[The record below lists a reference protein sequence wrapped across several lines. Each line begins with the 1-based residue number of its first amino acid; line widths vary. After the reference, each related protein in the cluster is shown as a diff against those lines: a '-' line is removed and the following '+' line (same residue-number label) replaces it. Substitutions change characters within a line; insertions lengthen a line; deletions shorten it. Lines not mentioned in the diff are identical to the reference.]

1 VLTSLGALRTRGPI
15 LLNSLVPSRRGTTL
29 RSFSVLLTRNRRRA
43 LLAGV
48 VTVATAALGIGLSTQ
63 FASAQTTLRGAADAL
78 NKDIG
83 VAVSYNLLQNNAQYR
98 NLVATEFNSLT
109 AENAMKWDATEPSDG
124 NYTFSQADAIVDFAE
139 DNDQTV
145 HGHTFVW
152 HSQTPSW
159 VQGLSGTAMRTAMVD
174 HINTVANRYEG
185 RVDSW
190 DVVNEVV
197 SDSGGALRDSFWL
210 RAMGESY
217 ITTAFQTARAADP
230 SADLYINDY
239 SIEGDN
245 AKSDRIYSIAQGLV
259 AQGLLDGVGF
269 QTHLILGQV
278 PGDMEANLQRFVD
291 LGLKV
296 RITELDVRI
305 QTPADSSELQQ
316 QANDYRRV
324 TEICA
329 ELADC
334 SGVTVWGVRDGDSWV
349 PGVFP
354 GYGAPLLFNDDLSK
368 KPAYNAT
375 LDALG
380 GGTSEPST
388 TPVTTSPPP
397 TGSGCTATLSV
408 QSPWNTGATYAG
420 TVRANQNLTGWRVT
434 WTWPGS
440 ERISNAWS
448 IQGTLTGAAV
458 TGTNVGYNGT
468 VAAGQ
473 TTTFGFNITKADGST
488 ASVPTVTCTPI

>member
-1 VLTSLGALRTRGPI
+1 M
-15 LLNSLVPSRRGTTL
+15 LLSRPHHSRQ
-29 RSFSVLLTRNRRRA
+29 RRRA
-43 LLAGV
+43 LIAGV
-48 VTVATAALGIGLSTQ
+48 VTVATAALGLGLSTQ
-63 FASAQTTLRGAADAL
+63 FASAQTTLRGAADEL
-78 NKDIG
+78 GKDIG
-83 VAVSYNLLQNNAQYR
+83 VAVSYDQLQNNATYR
-98 NLVATEFNSLT
+98 NIVATEFNSLT

-124 NYTFSQADAIVDFAE
+124 QYTFTQADAIVNFAE

-152 HSQTPSW
+152 HQQTPQW
-159 VQGLSGTAMRTAMVD
+159 VQNLSGTAMQAAMVE

-197 SDSGGALRDSFWL
+197 SDSNGAMRDSFWL
-210 RAMGESY
+210 RAMGEGY

-230 SADLYINDY
+230 NADLYINDY
-239 SIEGDN
+239 SIEADN
-245 AKSDRIYSIAQGLV
+245 AKSDRIYTIAQGLV
-259 AQGLLDGVGF
+259 NQNLLDGVGF
-269 QTHLILGQV
+269 QSHLILGQV
-278 PGDMEANLQRFVD
+278 PSTMESNLQRFVD

-296 RITELDVRI
+296 RITELDIRI
-305 QTPADSSELQQ
+305 TMPADSSELAR
-316 QANDYRRV
+316 QAQDYERV
-324 TEICA
+324 VSLCA

-334 SGVTVWGVRDGDSWV
+334 SGVTVWGLRDGDSWV

-354 GYGAPLLFNDDLSK
+354 GEGAPLLYNDDFSK
-368 KPAYNAT
+368 KSAYDSV

-380 GGTSEPST
+380 GDGTGEPPTSD
-388 TPVTTSPPP
+388 PVTTTPPP

-408 QSPWNTGATYAG
+408 QSPWNTGATYSA
-420 TVRANQNLTGWRVT
+420 TVRANQALTGWRVT

-448 IQGTLTGAAV
+448 VQGTLTGATV
-458 TGTNVGYNGT
+458 TGTNAGYNGT

-488 ASVPTVTCTPI
+488 ASVPTVTCTPA

>member
-1 VLTSLGALRTRGPI
+1 M
-15 LLNSLVPSRRGTTL
+15 LLNRK
-29 RSFSVLLTRNRRRA
+29 RRRA
-43 LLAGV
+43 VIAGV
-48 VTVATAALGIGLSTQ
+48 VTVATAALGLGLSTQ
-63 FASAQTTLRGAADAL
+63 FASAQTTLRGAADGL

-124 NYTFSQADAIVDFAE
+124 NYTFTQADAIVDFAE
-139 DNDQTV
+139 DNGQSV

-152 HSQTPSW
+152 HQQTPSW
-159 VQGLSGTAMRTAMVD
+159 VQNLSGTALQTAMIE

-185 RVDSW
+185 RVASW

-197 SDSGGALRDSFWL
+197 SDSNGAMRDSFWL
-210 RAMGESY
+210 RGLGEGY

-230 SADLYINDY
+230 NADLYINDY

-245 AKSDRIYSIAQGLV
+245 AKSDRIYTIAQGLV
-259 AQGLLDGVGF
+259 NQGLLDGVGF
-269 QTHLILGQV
+269 QAHLILGQV

-305 QTPADSSELQQ
+305 QTPADAGELQQ

-324 TEICA
+324 AEICA

-368 KPAYNAT
+368 KPAYNAV
-375 LDALG
+375 LEALG
-380 GGTSEPST
+380 GGGSGEPTT

-408 QSPWNTGATYAG
+408 QSPWNTGATYSG
-420 TVRANQNLTGWRVT
+420 TVRANQNLTGWTVT

-448 IQGTLTGAAV
+448 LQGNLTGATV
-458 TGTNVGYNGT
+458 TGSNASYNGT
-468 VAAGQ
+468 VASGQ
-473 TTTFGFNITKADGST
+473 TTTFGFNITKANGST
-488 ASVPTVTCTPI
+488 ASVPTVTCTPA